1 MIRATTGRVEPDLN
15 DEFVRDAGPGEVAL
29 VKEALAQGG
38 DGVRVFEF
46 NVYEVTVNYLAS
58 QLTVADVLAADRE
71 CQVTFDEF
79 IARL

>member
-1 MIRATTGRVEPDLN
+1 MIRATTGRVEPDLI

-46 NVYEVTVNYLAS
+46 NVYEVTVNYRTCWLLTAS
-58 QLTVADVLAADRE
+58 VR
-71 CQVTFDEF
+71 
-79 IARL
+79 

>member
-1 MIRATTGRVEPDLN
+1 MKGATHGHVEPDLI
-15 DEFVRDAGPGEVAL
+15 DEFVRSAGPGEVAL

-46 NVYEVTVNYLAS
+46 NVYEVTVNYVAG

-71 CQVTFDEF
+71 CRATFDEF